1 MNSKFTNNI
10 IEKLLDAIDN
20 GISTD
25 ELRKNRI
32 KYLVSGETKKIVIC
46 RGGSGLKISYEIIKT
61 LADKGDKLSQKLLES
76 EYWYV
81 IDRYEPGFDTYE
93 LKDIEETKLKKA
105 WIYFKNDNFDY
116 DRENTYLINI
126 IENEKVKNIGG
137 WELCVVKVYVEPWT
151 YKIRERDD
159 MYGSEYV
166 DGLLP

>member
-10 IEKLLDAIDN
+10 IDKLLDAIDN

-46 RGGSGLKISYEIIKT
+46 SGGSGLKISYEIIKA

-81 IDRYEPGFDTYE
+81 IDRYESGFDTYE
-93 LKDIEETKLKKA
+93 LKDIEEKKLKKA

-116 DRENTYLINI
+116 DRENTYLIDI

-137 WELCVVKVYVEPWT
+137 WKLCVVKVYVEPWT
-151 YKIRERDD
+151 YEIRESND